1 MNPMTHGLPDAAE
14 HAALRSW
21 DDCLRVGD
29 AHVHWLQRD
38 PDTGRSGLMR
48 QAEHGSTPEAMVT
61 APDVRSEVQ
70 GYGGGA
76 FCLAG
81 ASIVFVDGGNGSV
94 RLLDPDGEQRT
105 LVGPGPHV
113 YGDLAYDAVR
123 QRVIGLRETSSPET
137 RDTFTDV
144 VAIPLEGSGAP
155 AILASGTGFHAS
167 PRPSPCGRFIA
178 WIRWDVPHMPWNES
192 ALEIVALDADGVNA
206 ATIATIGGRARSVIE
221 PAWAEDGTLF
231 YLDDV
236 SGWWNPWT
244 WRAQDGARPVCR
256 AEVEF
261 GFPPYMLGLRTYAV
275 TPASPASPVWLLAA
289 AYRRGRLALLA
300 IDVDDGRVTDVAVPF
315 EEVRSLQFAQGGFW
329 FVGVSADAPLAI
341 VRMEPG
347 TWKWRVVRPLL
358 SAPAWPASLAQPVRV
373 VGRDGL
379 AVDGHVHFPWAPS
392 KERVPLVV
400 NLHGGPTAMASAAFD
415 PVAQYWAR
423 SGFAYLEINHRG
435 STGFGR
441 HHREALNGAWGE
453 AEVADSLDVVRQV
466 CRDLPIDTAR
476 CFVRGNSAGGF
487 SALLALL
494 ADDTFAAAGCYWGVT
509 DLARLCANTHKFEAH
524 YTWSL
529 IGPYPER
536 ADEYHRRSPLTHAST
551 FARPVIFFQGA
562 LDRIVDPEQTRSLA
576 CALEDNGVDS
586 RYVEFPD
593 EGHGLRRLRNLAR
606 ALELER
612 EFYLTVGLR
621 TASSAAETMR
631 AERESAQR
639 PALPEPPEPNDWLR
653 GLKRYVPGAAH
664 ARLAAG
670 STRLCSNENPYGG
683 EARLQ
688 VLMRRA
694 PDWAPGRYPD
704 NAYTTLREAL
714 AEYFAVEPAQILVG
728 NGSSELVTL
737 VARAFLAPGR
747 RAVQSAYTFSLFG
760 AATAIAG
767 ARMTTVPSRDY
778 AHAVR
783 ELGEAAVGANVLFVD
798 TPCNP
803 TGRYLDAPA
812 MDALLAAAPSSTLVV
827 VDEAYAEY
835 VAEDDF
841 RSAVSMIG
849 RHPNVVVVRTFSKAY
864 GLAGLRLGYCIA
876 DERVVEIL
884 ERVRAPFGVNALMA
898 AVAVE
903 ALADQGF
910 VETCVARN
918 ASERARLERH
928 PGVARLFATSSH
940 ANFVL
945 LRTDGAGAL
954 HHALESHDVH
964 VRAFADDP
972 HHLRVT
978 VGTPEENE
986 RFLEVFELVNKD

>member
-1 MNPMTHGLPDAAE
+1 MTHGLPDAAE
-14 HAALRSW
+14 YASLRSW

-29 AHVHWLQRD
+29 VHVHWLHRD
-38 PDTGRSGLMR
+38 PETGRSGLMR
-48 QAEHGSTPEAMVT
+48 QAGHDAAPEAMAT

-81 ASIVFVDGGNGSV
+81 DGVVFVDGRDASV
-94 RLLDPDGEQRT
+94 RLLDRDGEQRT
-105 LVGPGPHV
+105 LVGPGPQS
-113 YGDLAYDAVR
+113 YGDLAYDVAR
-123 QRVIGLRETSSPET
+123 QRVIGLRETTSSDT
-137 RDTFTDV
+137 RETFTDV
-144 VAIPLEGSGAP
+144 VAIPLDGGGAP
-155 AILASGTGFHAS
+155 VVLASGTGFHAS

-192 ALEIVALDADGVNA
+192 ALEIVALGPDGASA
-206 ATIATIGGRARSVIE
+206 ATITTIGGPARSAIE

-236 SGWWNPWT
+236 SGWWNPWM
-244 WRAQDGARPVCR
+244 WRPEDGARPVCR

-261 GFPPYMLGLRTYAV
+261 GFPPYLLGLRTYAV
-275 TPASPASPVWLLAA
+275 APASPASSGRLLAA

-300 IDVDDGRVTDVAVPF
+300 IDLDDGRITDIEVPF
-315 EEVRSLQFAQGGFW
+315 EEVRSLQFAQGEFW
-329 FVGVSADAPLAI
+329 FVGVAADAPLAI

-347 TWKWRVVRPLL
+347 TWTWRVVRPLL
-358 SAPAWPASLAQPVRV
+358 SAPAWPASLARPVRV
-373 VGRDGL
+373 VARDGL
-379 AVDGHVHFPWAPS
+379 AVDGHIHLPLAPS
-392 KERVPLVV
+392 TQRVPLVV
-400 NLHGGPTAMASAAFD
+400 NLHGGPTGIASAAFD

-453 AEVADSLDVVRQV
+453 AEVADCLDVVRQV
-466 CRDLPIDTAR
+466 CRDLPIDTTR

-487 SALLALL
+487 SALLALMV
-494 ADDTFAAAGCYWGVT
+494 DDKFAAAGCYWGVT
-509 DLARLCANTHKFEAH
+509 DLARLCAHTHKFEAH

-529 IGPYPER
+529 IGSFPEL
-536 ADEYHRRSPLTHAST
+536 ADEYRRRSPLTHAGKL
-551 FARPVIFFQGA
+551 ARPVIFFQGA

-576 CALEDNGVDS
+576 RALEDNGVES

-593 EGHGLRRLRNLAR
+593 EGHGLRRFRNLAR

-612 EFYLTVGLR
+612 EFYLRAVSQ
-621 TASSAAETMR
+621 TACGAAKAQH
-631 AERESAQR
+631 AERQTAQR
-639 PALPEPPEPNDWLR
+639 SAVLEPPVPNGWLR
-653 GLKRYVPGAAH
+653 GIARYVPGAAH
-664 ARLAAG
+664 ARLTAG
-670 STRLCSNENPYGG
+670 SIRLCSNENPYGG
-683 EARLQ
+683 DARLRA
-688 VLMRRA
+688 LMRRA
-694 PDWAPGRYPD
+694 PDWVPGRYPD
-704 NAYTTLREAL
+704 NAYTALREAL
-714 AEYFAVEPAQILVG
+714 AEHLAVEPAQILVG

-737 VARAFLAPGR
+737 LARAFLAPGR
-747 RAVQSAYTFSLFG
+747 RAVQSSYTFSLFG

-767 ARMTTVPSRDY
+767 ARMTTVASRDY
-778 AHAVR
+778 AHSVR
-783 ELGEAAVGANVLFVD
+783 ELSDAAVGADVLFVD

-803 TGRYLDAPA
+803 TGRYLDAAA
-812 MDALLAAAPSSTLVV
+812 MDTMLAAVPSSTLVV

-864 GLAGLRLGYCIA
+864 GLAGLRLGYCVA

-884 ERVRAPFGVNALMA
+884 ERVRAPFSVNALMA

-903 ALADQGF
+903 AVADQGF
-910 VETCVARN
+910 VETCVARK
-918 ASERARLERH
+918 ASERARLARH
-928 PGVARLFATSSH
+928 PDVARRLATASH

-945 LRTDGAGAL
+945 LRMDDAGAI

-972 HHLRVT
+972 RHLRVT
-978 VGTPEENE
+978 VGTPEEND
-986 RFLEVFELVNKD
+986 RFLQAFELINRD